1 MANIP
6 LLTYVPPP
14 VKISSIQLFA
24 YRDTDCCFVLPDL
37 SNRWMGDTKMNVGEQ
52 IDEVIAKIP
61 DWRGATLANI
71 RKIIKAADPEIVEEL
86 KWMGTPVWSHDGM
99 VCLAKAFKD
108 KVKITFP
115 HGASLS
121 DPDKLFNSELTGKQW
136 RAIDIYKED
145 RINEG
150 SLKILIHAAVDYNHA
165 KVKTANK
172 PGGTRGTVKKK
183 PVK

>member
-1 MANIP
+1 
-6 LLTYVPPP
+6 
-14 VKISSIQLFA
+14 
-24 YRDTDCCFVLPDL
+24 
-37 SNRWMGDTKMNVGEQ
+37 MNASHL
-52 IDEVIAKIP
+52 IDELIANLT
-61 DWRGATLANI
+61 DWHGTTFANV
-71 RKIIKAADPEIVEEL
+71 RRIIHDADPEITEEL
-86 KWMGTPVWSHDGM
+86 KWMGTPVWSHDGI